1 MEEKILALLETKFQ
15 GVRKDGLGQLARAI
29 ALQAATEEEA
39 KPIIEKLTKA
49 QVDKYV
55 KDFRADVD
63 KEVSNGNKTFETNLK
78 EKFDLV
84 EKGKTKPNNGGG
96 EPNPDDLAG
105 QVASAVAK
113 AIQPLQDEL
122 DKYKQGDIAKTR
134 LQTLT
139 DKLKDCKDETFNA
152 KALKDFGRMQ
162 FDSDEAFTEYL
173 TDTEADIATANQNV
187 ANSTLGGIS
196 RPYTGNGGADKKEA
210 SKEEIEA
217 VLDKLPI

>member
-15 GVRKDGLGQLARAI
+15 GVRKDGLGQLARII

-84 EKGKTKPNNGGG
+84 EKGKT
-96 EPNPDDLAG
+96 NPDDLAA

-196 RPYTGNGGADKKEA
+196 RPYKGSDVADKKEA
-210 SKEEIEA
+210 SKEEIDE
-217 VLDKLPI
+217 VMDKLPI